1 MQRKYG
7 HIYNFFMRLK
17 ELQVNKVP
25 IFTRLASYRHIVR
38 TQYDSWGIEKTI
50 GYGQEAKREY
60 LIRER
65 VLNAYAKNFKQLNQ
79 RALKVKASYFG
90 HFKSQ
95 VLAEMSQE

>member
-1 MQRKYG
+1 
-7 HIYNFFMRLK
+7 MRLK

-38 TQYDSWGIEKTI
+38 NRYESWGIEQGI

-65 VLNAYAKNFKQLNQ
+65 VLNVYAKTFKALNNH
-79 RALKVKASYFG
+79 ALKVKESYFNQLK
-90 HFKSQ
+90 HQ
-95 VLAEMSQE
+95 VLAHLAHEQATL